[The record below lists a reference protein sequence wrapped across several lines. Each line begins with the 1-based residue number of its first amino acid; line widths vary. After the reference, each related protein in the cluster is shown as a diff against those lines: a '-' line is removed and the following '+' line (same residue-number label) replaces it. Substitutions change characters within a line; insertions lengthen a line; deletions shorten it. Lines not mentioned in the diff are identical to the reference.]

1 MKKILGLDLGTNSIG
16 WAVVNSENDENGDEK
31 IKCIEAAG
39 SRIIPMDAAT
49 LGDFA
54 KGNTKSQTKERTDA
68 RGIRRLHERHLLRR
82 ERLNRVLSVMGFL
95 PEHYDNALTRYGK
108 FKDDKECKIAWK
120 RNDDGKWTFIF
131 MDSFNEM
138 LSDFATCQPDWLA
151 GGKKVPYDWTIYY
164 LRKKAL
170 SRALTKQELAWLLL
184 NFNQKRGYYQLRGE
198 DEQSEDKGKLVEYYA
213 VKVVDVKDTGEKKG
227 KDTWFDVILENG
239 MVYHRPA
246 AEAPDWIGKTKEF
259 IVTTDVEKDG
269 TPKKDKDGNIKRSFR
284 MPKEDDW
291 TLIKKK
297 TESDID
303 SSGKTVGEYIYDSLL
318 ADPTQ
323 KIKGKLVRTVER
335 KYYKSEL
342 KRILDSQKR
351 FIPELNDRTL
361 YTACIEELYESN
373 DAYRQSI
380 ASYDFT
386 YLFVD
391 NIIFYQRPLKSKKSL
406 IDNCPYES
414 RSYVDKETGEVKT
427 APVKCVAKS
436 NPLFQEF
443 RLWQFISNIR
453 IYERQKIVDGHL
465 KADVDVTGEFIKD
478 EDDVVRLFDFL
489 NDRKEIKQD
498 TLLGTYFKVK
508 KPKGKDRDYPY
519 RWNYVEDKIYPC
531 NETRA
536 LMLKGLK
543 DAGVDEAFLDKA
555 NEYRLWHILYSV
567 DDKQEIKKAMATF
580 VCKYN
585 KDEENKRKD
594 KNNKAITLDDRFV
607 EAFSALP
614 PFKKEYGS
622 YSEKAIRRLLPLM
635 RMGKYWNVEAI
646 DAATRVRINN
656 IIDGVYDETIMT
668 RVREKAVNLTDV
680 SQFRG
685 LPLWLACYV
694 VYNRHSEAKDVSR
707 WNSPDDIDRYL
718 SSFKQ
723 HSLRNPIVE
732 QVITETLR
740 TVRDIWRQY
749 GRIDEI
755 HVEMGRDLKNP
766 ADVRAKMSKRVA
778 ENENAN
784 LRIKALLTEF
794 VNPDFE
800 IDNVRP
806 YSPSQQDMLRIY
818 EEGVLESMDEVPD
831 YISEIISKFSQ
842 TDEKKRPT
850 HAEIIKYKL
859 WLDQKYQS
867 PYTGRTI
874 PLARLFTDDYQ
885 IEHVIPK
892 ARYFDDSMSNKVIC
906 EAEVNQL
913 KDRLLGYEFI
923 KAHHGEK
930 VSVSIGDPVTVLSV
944 EEYEQLVQ
952 RNFRKNPMKMK
963 KLLMDD
969 IPDGFV
975 ERQLNDSRYISKV
988 VKSLLS
994 NMVREKDECEA
1005 TSKNVITCNG
1015 AITDRLKHEWG
1026 VADAWNR
1033 IVLPRFER
1041 LNRITGT
1048 SQFTTPSTN
1057 GHLIPD
1063 MPLSLQKGFN
1073 KKRIDHRHHAMDA
1086 IVIACTTRS
1095 HVNLLSNEAA
1105 MSKNK
1110 STFYQLSHK
1119 LRRYESV
1126 IVTRN
1131 GETRTMSVA
1140 REFFKPWP
1148 TFTVDVEKAL
1158 RNIIVSFK
1166 QNLRVINKTTNKYQ
1180 CIENGKKR
1188 LKSQVKGD
1196 SWAIRKPMHKDT
1208 VYGEVNLRRIDE
1220 VQLKYAVANPKTVV
1234 DKDLKKKLM
1243 AMMELGFDLKKI
1255 KQYFEDNRDAWQDIN
1270 LKKIKVYYFTK
1281 ETNDR
1286 FFATRFGND
1295 IVSLFAKVDKQ
1306 SKAKDII
1313 SSITDIGIQK
1323 ILLRHLEAS
1332 DNDVQKAFSAE
1343 GVEQMNRNIVELNN
1357 GKPHK
1362 PIYKV
1367 RKYEQADKFAVGVKG
1382 NKGSKFVEAA
1392 KGTNLF
1398 FAVYQKETVDSTT
1411 GEIIKKRI
1419 FDTIPLKTVIDRQK
1433 NMQTV
1438 APEEKDGAKLL
1449 FVLSP
1454 NDLVYLPTDEEI
1466 SSGIINQPL
1475 GRDRIYKMVSCTG
1488 TECYFIPF
1496 TVAIPIVDKIE
1507 YFSLNKIGRA
1517 LTGEMIKEIC
1527 VPIKVDRLGNVI
1539 EINNQAL

>member
-1 MKKILGLDLGTNSIG
+1 M
-16 WAVVNSENDENGDEK
+16 
-31 IKCIEAAG
+31 
-39 SRIIPMDAAT
+39 
-49 LGDFA
+49 
-54 KGNTKSQTKERTDA
+54 
-68 RGIRRLHERHLLRR
+68 
-82 ERLNRVLSVMGFL
+82 
-95 PEHYDNALTRYGK
+95 
-108 FKDDKECKIAWK
+108 
-120 RNDDGKWTFIF
+120 
-131 MDSFNEM
+131 
-138 LSDFATCQPDWLA
+138 
-151 GGKKVPYDWTIYY
+151 
-164 LRKKAL
+164 
-170 SRALTKQELAWLLL
+170 
-184 NFNQKRGYYQLRGE
+184 
-198 DEQSEDKGKLVEYYA
+198 
-213 VKVVDVKDTGEKKG
+213 
-227 KDTWFDVILENG
+227 
-239 MVYHRPA
+239 
-246 AEAPDWIGKTKEF
+246 
-259 IVTTDVEKDG
+259 
-269 TPKKDKDGNIKRSFR
+269 
-284 MPKEDDW
+284 
-291 TLIKKK
+291 
-297 TESDID
+297 
-303 SSGKTVGEYIYDSLL
+303 L

-361 YTACIEELYESN
+361 YAACIEELYESN

-498 TLLGTYFKVK
+498 TLLSTYFKVK
-508 KPKGKDRDYPY
+508 KPKGKDSSYPY
-519 RWNYVEDKIYPC
+519 RWNYVEDKTYPC

-680 SQFRG
+680 SHFRG

-694 VYNRHSEAKDVSR
+694 AYNRHSEAKDVSR

-740 TVRDIWRQY
+740 TVRDIWKQY

-850 HAEIIKYKL
+850 HAEMIKYKL

-963 KLLMDD
+963 NCSWTTFPTVLW
-969 IPDGFV
+969 
-975 ERQLNDSRYISKV
+975 
-988 VKSLLS
+988 
-994 NMVREKDECEA
+994 
-1005 TSKNVITCNG
+1005 NV
-1015 AITDRLKHEWG
+1015 
-1026 VADAWNR
+1026 
-1033 IVLPRFER
+1033 
-1041 LNRITGT
+1041 
-1048 SQFTTPSTN
+1048 S
-1057 GHLIPD
+1057 
-1063 MPLSLQKGFN
+1063 
-1073 KKRIDHRHHAMDA
+1073 
-1086 IVIACTTRS
+1086 
-1095 HVNLLSNEAA
+1095 
-1105 MSKNK
+1105 
-1110 STFYQLSHK
+1110 
-1119 LRRYESV
+1119 
-1126 IVTRN
+1126 
-1131 GETRTMSVA
+1131 
-1140 REFFKPWP
+1140 
-1148 TFTVDVEKAL
+1148 
-1158 RNIIVSFK
+1158 
-1166 QNLRVINKTTNKYQ
+1166 
-1180 CIENGKKR
+1180 
-1188 LKSQVKGD
+1188 
-1196 SWAIRKPMHKDT
+1196 
-1208 VYGEVNLRRIDE
+1208 
-1220 VQLKYAVANPKTVV
+1220 
-1234 DKDLKKKLM
+1234 
-1243 AMMELGFDLKKI
+1243 
-1255 KQYFEDNRDAWQDIN
+1255 
-1270 LKKIKVYYFTK
+1270 
-1281 ETNDR
+1281 
-1286 FFATRFGND
+1286 
-1295 IVSLFAKVDKQ
+1295 
-1306 SKAKDII
+1306 
-1313 SSITDIGIQK
+1313 
-1323 ILLRHLEAS
+1323 
-1332 DNDVQKAFSAE
+1332 
-1343 GVEQMNRNIVELNN
+1343 
-1357 GKPHK
+1357 
-1362 PIYKV
+1362 
-1367 RKYEQADKFAVGVKG
+1367 
-1382 NKGSKFVEAA
+1382 
-1392 KGTNLF
+1392 
-1398 FAVYQKETVDSTT
+1398 
-1411 GEIIKKRI
+1411 
-1419 FDTIPLKTVIDRQK
+1419 
-1433 NMQTV
+1433 
-1438 APEEKDGAKLL
+1438 
-1449 FVLSP
+1449 
-1454 NDLVYLPTDEEI
+1454 
-1466 SSGIINQPL
+1466 
-1475 GRDRIYKMVSCTG
+1475 
-1488 TECYFIPF
+1488 
-1496 TVAIPIVDKIE
+1496 
-1507 YFSLNKIGRA
+1507 
-1517 LTGEMIKEIC
+1517 
-1527 VPIKVDRLGNVI
+1527 
-1539 EINNQAL
+1539 